1 VTESVEEILVE
12 TPVEVVP
19 PKYTE
24 EEVEEAFETVEQTY
38 LFE

>member
-1 VTESVEEILVE
+1 VEEVSVE
-12 TPVEVVP
+12 TPVELVP

-38 LFE
+38 LFD